1 MPCQRCQPAIRCRLA
16 AVLLTT
22 WAFSPPTCSHIATE
36 AGDLDMLKLLIE
48 RGALLDLR
56 DVSGST
62 PLHLALEA
70 QVGGFD
76 GLWLWHCCRCVC
88 MPRLSLLVVV

>member
-1 MPCQRCQPAIRCRLA
+1 M
-16 AVLLTT
+16 LLTT
-22 WAFSPPTCSHIATE
+22 WASPPTRSHIAAE
-36 AGDLDMLKLLIE
+36 AGDLDMLKLLVE

-62 PLHLALEA
+62 ALHLALEA

-76 GLWLWHCCRCVC
+76 GLWLRQCCRCVC